1 MALALAGCGRKE
13 EAPPAPRPVVAMP
26 VQADAAL
33 PAWTLPGEV
42 QARYSTPLSF
52 RVGGKIVER
61 QVRLGDAVTPGQIV
75 ARLDPADAAKNAA
88 SARAQL
94 SAAQHQ
100 LDYAKQQ
107 LDRDRAQARE
117 NLIAATQL
125 EQTRN
130 AYASALAQ
138 RDQAAQQSA
147 LAADQ
152 LKYTTLQADHAG
164 VITAERADTGQNVSA
179 GQAVYNLAWSGDI
192 DAICDVPESLLASLA
207 VGQRASVTLGP
218 LPGQTFDAVL
228 REIAPAADPQS
239 RTYRAKLTLENP
251 KPEVRLGMT
260 ANISF
265 SNASA
270 NGAATY
276 TLPATALF
284 HDGKDAAVWVVKPQ
298 EDTLELRRVQ
308 VLRYDA
314 RTVTLTQ
321 GLQPGERVVWQ
332 GVHAVSA
339 GQKVRAV
346 PPLHPGLRIM
356 SGVDQ
361 QAGQASQRDEQLQP
375 VRLGAAPPVA
385 GGLPDFAGHA
395 VRRAVV
401 PRLAQSED
409 PPFTFRVM
417 VIRTLW
423 PGATAQQVQEQVT
436 DRIGKKLQETPA
448 TDFLRSY
455 SRPANR

>member
-1 MALALAGCGRKE
+1 MTFPGSDAPPARGPALAAASSPLPAHARHLRRALPAALVVALALAGCGRSE

-284 HDGKDAAVWVVKPQ
+284 HDGKDAAVCGQAAGGHAGTAPRAGAA
-298 EDTLELRRVQ
+298 LRRPHGHA
-308 VLRYDA
+308 DPGPAA
-314 RTVTLTQ
+314 RRTR
-321 GLQPGERVVWQ
+321 GLAGRACRV
-332 GVHAVSA
+332 GRPESA
-339 GQKVRAV
+339 RRAAAA
-346 PPLHPGLRIM
+346 PRGLRIM

-361 QAGQASQRDEQLQP
+361 QAGQASQRDEEGSFNLSAW
-375 VRLGAAPPVA
+375 RC
-385 GGLPDFAGHA
+385 
-395 VRRAVV
+395 
-401 PRLAQSED
+401 
-409 PPFTFRVM
+409 
-417 VIRTLW
+417 
-423 PGATAQQVQEQVT
+423 AT
-436 DRIGKKLQETPA
+436 
-448 TDFLRSY
+448 
-455 SRPANR
+455 SRWWSS